1 MKPTIRDSFLG
12 LLALTTLAGCT
23 QDSETFE
30 PVPPDSSRNIYL
42 MEVGAPTKSVYRKG
56 EPLELEVLV
65 GSTGISAEHV
75 TVDFSLIEK
84 AKWQQLENEE
94 AADTVAL
101 GDALIENLEPGFT
114 RQSVTLT
121 VPNTLTVAGDYLIV
135 AAVDAGQSVA
145 QDTNFSDNISRGIDE
160 SLSHPTVKQITIE
173 DAFVN
178 DLQITD
184 AVIAQ
189 GFILLETPTDNALAQ
204 NGDDVN
210 AANVQASDVLT
221 GDVLRVADDPRESN
235 VIGHIDIKKLGAESM
250 DARIE
255 VDVIVDGE
263 EFPAFMWKGEGDQWV
278 NEAPYTVPSA
288 NETHFIPWDIR
299 LIESQRAALWAAY
312 DPNAEEN
319 LATFRFRIIAADD
332 VPDENPNNNIFE
344 VDVPYRFF
352 DPVSDPLDAP
362 EEGTEVVATSTAS
375 PLKQV
380 AGPGGDLNRN
390 RAASGRILFDRRFR
404 QSFGDRK
411 KFSAYL
417 DLRSYGDIIGSQG
430 KAVLNSDGRG
440 DVYVLG
446 RGINLFRAFARGDGN
461 VSGGSAYYRGYMKV
475 FGRTYLD
482 QSAST
487 SSGFSRSWSLSWS
500 EERTLGSARF
510 FAGPIPISVSG
521 GVRGSL
527 GFGAALS
534 FSGGKVVATGDIFSV
549 RMSGFARGGVDVG
562 FASGGVG
569 ASLLVLNEKLSVSGV
584 ADLSQVGRRRVAM
597 SLVANNRLKAIQG
610 EFYLFA
616 RYPVY
621 RFCCSIRTQE
631 SRLTLYRT
639 GALYNKNWKLLNH
652 YRLVTF

>member
-1 MKPTIRDSFLG
+1 M
-12 LLALTTLAGCT
+12 
-23 QDSETFE
+23 
-30 PVPPDSSRNIYL
+30 
-42 MEVGAPTKSVYRKG
+42 
-56 EPLELEVLV
+56 
-65 GSTGISAEHV
+65 
-75 TVDFSLIEK
+75 
-84 AKWQQLENEE
+84 
-94 AADTVAL
+94 
-101 GDALIENLEPGFT
+101 
-114 RQSVTLT
+114 
-121 VPNTLTVAGDYLIV
+121 
-135 AAVDAGQSVA
+135 
-145 QDTNFSDNISRGIDE
+145 
-160 SLSHPTVKQITIE
+160 
-173 DAFVN
+173 
-178 DLQITD
+178 
-184 AVIAQ
+184 
-189 GFILLETPTDNALAQ
+189 
-204 NGDDVN
+204 
-210 AANVQASDVLT
+210 
-221 GDVLRVADDPRESN
+221 LRVADDPRESN
-235 VIGHIDIKKLGAESM
+235 VIGHIDIMKLGAESM

-312 DPNAEEN
+312 DPSAEEN
-319 LATFRFRIIAADD
+319 LATFRFRIIAADN
-332 VPDENPNNNIFE
+332 VPDENPNNNSFE

-352 DPVSDPLDAP
+352 DPLSDPLEAP

-390 RAASGRILFDRRFR
+390 RAARGRILFDRRFR

-487 SSGFSRSWSLSWS
+487 SSGFSRSWGLSWS

-521 GVRGSL
+521 GVKGSL

-549 RMSGFARGGVDVG
+549 SMSGFARGGVDVG

-584 ADLSQVGRRRVAM
+584 ADLSEVGRRRVAM
-597 SLVANNRLKAIQG
+597 SLVAYNRLKAIQG

>member
-65 GSTGISAEHV
+65 GSTAISAEHV

-101 GDALIENLEPGFT
+101 GDTLIENLEPGFT
-114 RQSVTLT
+114 RQRVTLT

-160 SLSHPTVKQITIE
+160 SLAHPTVKQITIE

-210 AANVQASDVLT
+210 AANLQASDVLT

-235 VIGHIDIKKLGAESM
+235 VIGHIDIMKLGAESM

-312 DPNAEEN
+312 DPSAEEN
-319 LATFRFRIIAADD
+319 LATFRFRIIAADN
-332 VPDENPNNNIFE
+332 VPDENPNNNSFE

-352 DPVSDPLDAP
+352 DPLSDPLEAP

-390 RAASGRILFDRRFR
+390 RAARGRILFDRRFR

-584 ADLSQVGRRRVAM
+584 ADLSEVGRRRVAM
-597 SLVANNRLKAIQG
+597 SLVAHNRLKAIQG

-621 RFCCSIRTQE
+621 RFCCSIRTKE

>member
-101 GDALIENLEPGFT
+101 GDTLIENLEPGFT
-114 RQSVTLT
+114 RQRVTLT

-160 SLSHPTVKQITIE
+160 SLAHPTVKQITIE

-210 AANVQASDVLT
+210 AANLQASDVLT

-263 EFPAFMWKGEGDQWV
+263 EFPAFMWKGEGDEWV

-299 LIESQRAALWAAY
+299 LIEAQRAALWAAY
-312 DPNAEEN
+312 DPSAEEN
-319 LATFRFRIIAADD
+319 LATFRFRIIAADN
-332 VPDENPNNNIFE
+332 VPDENPNNNSFE

-521 GVRGSL
+521 GVKGSL

-549 RMSGFARGGVDVG
+549 SMSGFARGGVDVG

-584 ADLSQVGRRRVAM
+584 ADLSEVGRRRVAM
-597 SLVANNRLKAIQG
+597 SLVAYNRLKAIQG

>member
-1 MKPTIRDSFLG
+1 MKPTIRNAFLG
-12 LLALTTLAGCT
+12 LLALMTLAGCT
-23 QDSETFE
+23 QDSESFE

-114 RQSVTLT
+114 RQRVTLT

-160 SLSHPTVKQITIE
+160 SLAHPTVKQITIE

-263 EFPAFMWKGEGDQWV
+263 EFPAFMWKGEGDRWV

-312 DPNAEEN
+312 DPSAEEN
-319 LATFRFRIIAADD
+319 LATFRFRIIAADE

-352 DPVSDPLDAP
+352 DPVSDPLEAP

-404 QSFGDRK
+404 QSFGDRN

-487 SSGFSRSWSLSWS
+487 SSDFSRSWGLSWS

-549 RMSGFARGGVDVG
+549 SMSGFARGGVDVG

-584 ADLSQVGRRRVAM
+584 ADLSEVGRRRVAM
-597 SLVANNRLKAIQG
+597 SLVAYNRLKAIQG

-639 GALYNKNWKLLNH
+639 GALYNKNWNLLNH

>member
-1 MKPTIRDSFLG
+1 MKPTIRNAFLG
-12 LLALTTLAGCT
+12 LLALATLAGCT

-65 GSTGISAEHV
+65 GSTAISAEHV

-101 GDALIENLEPGFT
+101 GDTLIENLEPGFT
-114 RQSVTLT
+114 RQRVTLT

-160 SLSHPTVKQITIE
+160 SLAHPTVKQITIE

-210 AANVQASDVLT
+210 AANLQASDVLT

-235 VIGHIDIKKLGAESM
+235 VIGHIDIMKLGAESM

-312 DPNAEEN
+312 DPSAEEN
-319 LATFRFRIIAADD
+319 LATFRFRIIAADN
-332 VPDENPNNNIFE
+332 VPDENPNNNSFE

-352 DPVSDPLDAP
+352 DPLSDPLEAP

-487 SSGFSRSWSLSWS
+487 SSGFSRSWGLSWS

-621 RFCCSIRTQE
+621 RFCCSIRTKE

>member
-1 MKPTIRDSFLG
+1 MKPTILKSFLG
-12 LLALTTLAGCT
+12 LLALTALAGCT

-30 PVPPDSSRNIYL
+30 PVAPDSSRNIYL

-160 SLSHPTVKQITIE
+160 SLSHPTVKQITVE

-204 NGDDVN
+204 NGDAVN
-210 AANVQASDVLT
+210 AATVQASAAAT
-221 GDVLRVADDPRESN
+221 SDVLRVGDDPRESN
-235 VIGHIDIKKLGAESM
+235 VIGHIDIKKLGADSM

-263 EFPAFMWKGEGDQWV
+263 EFPAFMWKGEGDEWV

-312 DPNAEEN
+312 DPNAQEN
-319 LATFRFRIIAADD
+319 LATFRFRIIAADN

-344 VDVPYRFF
+344 VEVPYRFF
-352 DPVSDPLDAP
+352 DPVSDPLEAP
-362 EEGTEVVATSTAS
+362 EEGTEVVATSSST

-380 AGPGGDLNRN
+380 AGPGTDLTRG
-390 RAASGRILFDRRFR
+390 RAASGRIIFDRRFR
-404 QSFGDRK
+404 QSFGDRS
-411 KFSAYL
+411 KFATYL

-430 KAVLNSDGRG
+430 KAVFNSDGRA
-440 DVYVLG
+440 DVFILG
-446 RGINLFRAFARGDGN
+446 RGINLFRAFARGDGD
-461 VSGGSAYYRGYMKV
+461 VSGGSAYYRGYMNV

-482 QSAST
+482 QSARPSRD
-487 SSGFSRSWSLSWS
+487 FSRSWGLSWR

-521 GVRGSL
+521 GVSGSL
-527 GFGAALS
+527 GFGAQLRFTGS
-534 FSGGKVVATGDIFSV
+534 KVIASGDIFSV
-549 RMSGFARGGVDVG
+549 SMSGFARGGVDVG

-569 ASLLVLNEKLSVSGV
+569 ASLLVLSERLSLDGV
-584 ADLSQVGRRRVAM
+584 ADLSQVGQRRVAM
-597 SLVANNRLKAIQG
+597 SLVATNHLKAIEGQ
-610 EFYLFA
+610 FYLFA

-639 GALYNKNWKLLNH
+639 GALYNKRWNLINH
-652 YRLVTF
+652 YQLVSF